1 MIIKEKA
8 KEVKVNDKRLKN
20 TFSVRGG
27 SNGSMR
33 HKDGNHSVQTYRN
46 LYSLK
51 ITGIVP
57 LVLL

>member
-1 MIIKEKA
+1 MKE
-8 KEVKVNDKRLKN
+8 NDKRLKN

-46 LYSLK
+46 LYRLK

-57 LVLL
+57 LELP